1 MRLWTVSVVVEL
13 GSLLALGHGL
23 AGHSLW
29 PAVGL
34 FAVAG
39 AIACVAAGIDV
50 DASRTE
56 KASLVSVRASV
67 DALKAER
74 DTMMAVINA
83 HAEDIDRLKRK
94 DALSQVG

>member
-1 MRLWTVSVVVEL
+1 MRLWLVAGCTALAALVVLVY
-13 GSLLALGHGL
+13 GL

-29 PAVGL
+29 PSVGL
-34 FAVAG
+34 FGVA
-39 AIACVAAGIDV
+39 AALACVGAGIDA
-50 DASRTE
+50 DISRAE
-56 KASLVSVRASV
+56 RVSLIAVRASV

-74 DTMMAVINA
+74 ETMMAVINA